1 MKEKLP
7 QKEEQ
12 DRLRQDAVSD
22 FMRRNQLD
30 NPIASAVDDYYSTQ
44 NSRLAEARKRS
55 KEQQEQE
62 RLDRSNTHKEV
73 DRILQK
79 PALPSMLEDESLP
92 LRKAAR
98 DQARAELD
106 AIVPPQHPFDAK
118 FDVLGGSIGGGEK
131 MVDLYVRDPITG
143 ERTKKLLT
151 RKQYETQFP
160 ESMRDYEKDKRE
172 YVAKRK
178 AAQDNLDKENR
189 SIVDWN
195 EKAASDIS
203 PAERTKQWAEY
214 NQAAEA
220 EKEKLRKK
228 TEREEKRAVKRA
240 EYEAIKQQAGMFAAT
255 AQVLRMPIPSNP
267 MALGNFR
274 DKIATRLKASFG
286 TYGASDPK
294 TLRQFGLN
302 EDAIKFMFSPFNEDQ
317 NNALSEI
324 ITKRLYEGDGAGNP
338 SARTTYGLLKAVPIV
353 TGKQIGRAHV

>member
-189 SIVDWN
+189 SIVDLLSLFLN
-195 EKAASDIS
+195 LF
-203 PAERTKQWAEY
+203 Y
-214 NQAAEA
+214 
-220 EKEKLRKK
+220 
-228 TEREEKRAVKRA
+228 
-240 EYEAIKQQAGMFAAT
+240 
-255 AQVLRMPIPSNP
+255 
-267 MALGNFR
+267 
-274 DKIATRLKASFG
+274 DKI
-286 TYGASDPK
+286 
-294 TLRQFGLN
+294 
-302 EDAIKFMFSPFNEDQ
+302 
-317 NNALSEI
+317 
-324 ITKRLYEGDGAGNP
+324 
-338 SARTTYGLLKAVPIV
+338 
-353 TGKQIGRAHV
+353 